1 MNNPVVTPGNQD
13 RSRLWTLLLI
23 IAVLAAVLAAGC
35 TFPMPSS
42 KGSSSA
48 NGQSGPWT
56 GSYDTEWGTM
66 TLVQNGDKV
75 TGTYIHDDGK
85 VVGTV
90 SGNTLTG
97 TWSES
102 PSYNPPDD
110 AGDFVLTLSADGK
123 TITGNWRYGSNTGT
137 WDGTW
142 EGTRQ

>member
-1 MNNPVVTPGNQD
+1 
-13 RSRLWTLLLI
+13 
-23 IAVLAAVLAAGC
+23 
-35 TFPMPSS
+35 
-42 KGSSSA
+42 
-48 NGQSGPWT
+48 
-56 GSYDTEWGTM
+56 M
-66 TLVQNGDKV
+66 TLAQNGDKV

>member
-1 MNNPVVTPGNQD
+1 MNNPVVTPGNQN
-13 RSRLWTLLLI
+13 RSKQWTLLLV

-35 TFPMPSS
+35 TFPMPIS
-42 KGSSSA
+42 KGSSA

-56 GSYDTEWGTM
+56 GTYDTEWGTM
-66 TLVQNGDKV
+66 TFVQNGDKV
-75 TGTYIHDDGK
+75 TGTYVHDEGK
-85 VVGTV
+85 VVGTA
-90 SGNTLTG
+90 SSNTLTG

-123 TITGNWRYGSNTGT
+123 TITGNWRYGSNSGA